1 MRAFQI
7 FGSTNKVGCKNEII
21 IIKKQIKAPKKLIYH
36 YKINQLRSP
45 LSFFNYIIIFFFIS
59 LNEFT

>member
-45 LSFFNYIIIFFFIS
+45 LFFLIILLSSF
-59 LNEFT
+59 LLV

>member
-45 LSFFNYIIIFFFIS
+45 LFF
-59 LNEFT
+59 

>member
-21 IIKKQIKAPKKLIYH
+21 IIKKQIKAPKKFDLSLQNKSTKITFVFFLI
-36 YKINQLRSP
+36 IL
-45 LSFFNYIIIFFFIS
+45 LSSF
-59 LNEFT
+59 LLV

>member
-21 IIKKQIKAPKKLIYH
+21 IIKKQIKAPKKFDLSLQNKST
-36 YKINQLRSP
+36 KITFV
-45 LSFFNYIIIFFFIS
+45 FFNYIIIFFFIS